1 VAIHDP
7 DYLQQDRAYAGEWAQ
22 SKEFHLSV
30 YHFDHTLM
38 MRQIRATHVGKLT
51 SIKGTITR
59 TSEVRLELLFGTF
72 KCGDC
77 GQMVLDV
84 EQQFI

>member
-1 VAIHDP
+1 
-7 DYLQQDRAYAGEWAQ
+7 
-22 SKEFHLSV
+22 
-30 YHFDHTLM
+30 

-59 TSEVRLELLFGTF
+59 TSEVRPELLFGTF

-77 GQMVLDV
+77 GQMVHDV
-84 EQQFI
+84 EQQFKFTEPSTCQNTLCNNRQDFILGMLGVLM